1 MPEVID
7 YPRDIQPILDAVC
20 VPCHGYDKTSAGGPW
35 AGRLILTG
43 DRGPV
48 YSHSYY
54 MLTIAGL
61 ISDGRNLPRSEY
73 APRTLGSCVSRLLT
87 QIERTNRTVN
97 ATPLQIKTVRLWIDS
112 GAAYPGTYAAL
123 GCGMIGDYAENEE
136 VHTGQDWAATQ
147 AAAKVIQKRCAPC
160 HSEPA
165 RLLPQSLADERGVS
179 FWQPD
184 LKDPRLL
191 TSRHIVF
198 NLSRPEKSLILLA
211 PLAESAGGWGL
222 CRDPKTHERV
232 TVFADKTDPGYQDLL
247 ALCVAGQK
255 SLAQGTKRFDMPG
268 FRPRADW
275 VREMKRFGI
284 LPADLNPG
292 SPMDCYAVE
301 RQYWESLW
309 FKPTA
314 SAQ

>member
-1 MPEVID
+1 M
-7 YPRDIQPILDAVC
+7 
-20 VPCHGYDKTSAGGPW
+20 
-35 AGRLILTG
+35 
-43 DRGPV
+43 
-48 YSHSYY
+48 
-54 MLTIAGL
+54 
-61 ISDGRNLPRSEY
+61 
-73 APRTLGSCVSRLLT
+73 
-87 QIERTNRTVN
+87 
-97 ATPLQIKTVRLWIDS
+97 VRLWIDS

-123 GCGMIGDYAENEE
+123 GCGMIGDYAENAEL
-136 VHTGQDWAATQ
+136 HTGQDWPATQ
-147 AAAKVIQKRCAPC
+147 AAAKVIQKRCAGC
-160 HSEPA
+160 HSDPA

-198 NLSRPEKSLILLA
+198 NLSRPEKSIILLA

-222 CRDPKTHERV
+222 CCNPQTRERV

-247 ALCVAGQK
+247 ALCVAGK
-255 SLAQGTKRFDMPG
+255 EALAQGTRRFDMPD

-284 LPADLNPG
+284 LPADGDPAG
-292 SPMDCYAVE
+292 PAACYALE

-309 FKPTA
+309 YKPGSA
-314 SAQ
+314 SP